1 MSVLQGVDYL
11 RRIHIQAVLQIKHDC
26 MNPIHRH
33 KYSKSISSTPIL
45 TFENLLTI
53 LPRGVVSKKD
63 IGAYS
68 TAESISLNRV
78 LPALQDLR
86 RAYSSLERANIAMP
100 MLITT

>member
-1 MSVLQGVDYL
+1 MVNRHSNTSRLSKKIRELYDL
-11 RRIHIQAVLQIKHDC
+11 LHH
-26 MNPIHRH
+26 H
-33 KYSKSISSTPIL
+33 KYHDSSAYSLGI

-78 LPALQDLR
+78 RPALQDRR